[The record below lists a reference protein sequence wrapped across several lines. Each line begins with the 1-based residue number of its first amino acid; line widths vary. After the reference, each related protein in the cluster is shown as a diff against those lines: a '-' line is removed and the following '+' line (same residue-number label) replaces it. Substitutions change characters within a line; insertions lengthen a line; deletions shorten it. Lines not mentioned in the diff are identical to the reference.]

1 MSQNN
6 PPENNEGRQ
15 DNGDNDRP
23 QAPNSGQ
30 DPNNPYFAR
39 TQAQPLPNLDA
50 SAPELRSVEDQR
62 LNRKALFFL
71 GAIVLVLLVLAFFL
85 YKSATNR
92 NEAEAKKEPTATVT
106 APSLPKMANAPAQ
119 VEVQQDVP
127 PISLAPPPLPPP
139 QTPDYPQSVYPASNR
154 PAGPT
159 LAERRMASAGGSGA
173 AGSGGSGPMSAEEY
187 SNSILAGLNPAGE
200 AGAAGSEDGSEADKQ
215 KVTSAQ
221 FIRHP
226 DALLVRG
233 TYLRC
238 ILETRVITDIPGFT
252 SCLITEP
259 VYSINGRTLLLPK
272 GSKIYGSYSGGPTGQ
287 RVSVIW
293 DRITTPTG
301 IDVSM
306 SSPGIDGLG
315 GAGHPGQ
322 YDAHWG
328 QRLSSALMIS
338 LLADAFK
345 YAAAEYGPEQTTVS
359 QTGVEV
365 QSPYESATARTME
378 RIANDAA
385 TESMRRPATVTIN
398 QGSLVN
404 VYVAKDVD
412 FTNVL
417 PRR

>member
-6 PPENNEGRQ
+6 PPENNEGRL
-15 DNGDNDRP
+15 DSGDLGRD
-23 QAPNSGQ
+23 QAQGSGQ
-30 DPNNPYFAR
+30 DPNNPYYAR
-39 TQAQPLPNLDA
+39 TQAQPLPDLDA

-92 NEAEAKKEPTATVT
+92 NSAEAKKEPTAAVT
-106 APSLPKMANAPAQ
+106 APSLPKMANMPPQA
-119 VEVQQDVP
+119 EVQPDVP
-127 PISLAPPPLPPP
+127 PISLAAPPLPPA
-139 QTPDYPQSVYPASNR
+139 QAPDYPQPVYSPSSR

-159 LAERRMASAGGSGA
+159 LAERRMASAGGA
-173 AGSGGSGPMSAEEY
+173 PESGGGAPMGAEEY
-187 SNSILAGLNPAGE
+187 SKSILAGLNPTGE
-200 AGAAGSEDGSEADKQ
+200 AGSANSEGGADADKQ
-215 KVTSAQ
+215 KVTNAQ

-301 IDVSM
+301 IDVTM
-306 SSPGIDGLG
+306 SSPGTDGLG

>member
-6 PPENNEGRQ
+6 PPDNNDGRL
-15 DNGDNDRP
+15 DGGDNDRS
-23 QAPNSGQ
+23 QATNNGQ
-30 DPNNPYFAR
+30 DANNPYFAR
-39 TQAQPLPNLDA
+39 TQAQPLPDLDA

-85 YKSATNR
+85 YKSATSR
-92 NEAEAKKEPTATVT
+92 NVADAKKEPTAAVT
-106 APSLPKMANAPAQ
+106 APSLPKMATTPAP
-119 VEVQQDVP
+119 VDVQQDVP
-127 PISLAPPPLPPP
+127 PISLAPPPLPSAE
-139 QTPDYPQSVYPASNR
+139 TPDYPQPVYQASNR

-159 LAERRMASAGGSGA
+159 LAERRMASAGGA
-173 AGSGGSGPMSAEEY
+173 NASGGSGPMSAEEY
-187 SNSILAGLNPAGE
+187 SNSILAGLNPASEEGG
-200 AGAAGSEDGSEADKQ
+200 AGAERGSEADKQ
-215 KVTSAQ
+215 KVSNAQ

-306 SSPGIDGLG
+306 ASPGIDSLG

-378 RIANDAA
+378 RLANDAA

>member
-6 PPENNEGRQ
+6 PPENNEGRP
-15 DNGDNDRP
+15 DLGDGDHARSS
-23 QAPNSGQ
+23 NSVQ
-30 DPNNPYFAR
+30 DPSNPYFAR

-92 NEAEAKKEPTATVT
+92 NSAEPKKEQTAAVT
-106 APSLPKMANAPAQ
+106 APSLPKLANNPGP
-119 VEVQQDVP
+119 VDVQQDVP

-139 QTPDYPQSVYPASNR
+139 ETPGYPQPVYPASTR
-154 PAGPT
+154 TAGPT
-159 LAERRMASAGGSGA
+159 LAERRMASAGGA
-173 AGSGGSGPMSAEEY
+173 TESGGAGPATAEEY
-187 SNSILAGLNPAGE
+187 SNSILAGLNPAGGG
-200 AGAAGSEDGSEADKQ
+200 AAAGSEDVNEADKQ
-215 KVTSAQ
+215 KVTNAQ

-301 IDVSM
+301 VDVSM

-398 QGSLVN
+398 QGSLIN